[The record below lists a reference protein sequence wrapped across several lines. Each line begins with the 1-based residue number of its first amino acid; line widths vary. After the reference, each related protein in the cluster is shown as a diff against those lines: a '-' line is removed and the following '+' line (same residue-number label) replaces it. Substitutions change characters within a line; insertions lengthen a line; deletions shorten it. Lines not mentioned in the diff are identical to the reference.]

1 MQTSR
6 KRRHKGK
13 FITKAHQQE
22 LQQEFQHKKL
32 MFLCIGLLFIF
43 AVLSIWI
50 MQNSV
55 NAYYFQTYHKPSP
68 LTSLNESSLWAFG
81 GEIGTMLYTTRDN
94 INDFFVQENSTS
106 VEQFNHALTLKKQME
121 EAQQPAVEVATQPVL
136 TDSTTSSPQENVNTQ
151 AVNTSS
157 FTLSSTDEIFFAGD
171 SMMQGVAP
179 HVQKYL
185 QQNYNIK
192 SVNLSKQSTGLSY
205 PKFFNWP
212 KTIETTLEK
221 NDKIKILVIFLGP
234 NDPWDMPNDKGV
246 YLRFK
251 SAEWETLYRSRI
263 AEILQTAQKH
273 NVAVMWISPPNMRK
287 KSLNEQMIYLNQVLA
302 NEVALHPALFIDS
315 RPLVGGKDDIYN
327 EYLEKDGKM
336 IKMRS
341 SDGIH
346 FSPEGQKRIATVIQ
360 DHLTIIP
367 AVQTTPH

>member
-1 MQTSR
+1 MQTSKR
-6 KRRHKGK
+6 RRHKGR

-22 LQQEFQHKKL
+22 LKQEFQHKKL
-32 MFLCIGLLFIF
+32 MFSCIGLLVTF

-68 LTSLNESSLWAFG
+68 LTVLNENSLWTFG
-81 GEIGTMLYTTRDN
+81 GEIGTMLYNTRDN
-94 INDFFVQENSTS
+94 INHFFVQENSTS

-121 EAQQPAVEVATQPVL
+121 ETQQPAVEVATQVA
-136 TDSTTSSPQENVNTQ
+136 TQ
-151 AVNTSS
+151 TVNTSS
-157 FTLSSTDEIFFAGD
+157 FTLSSADEIFFAGD

-221 NDKIKILVIFLGP
+221 NDKIKILVVFLGP

-346 FSPEGQKRIATVIQ
+346 FSPEGQKLIANVIQ
-360 DHLTIIP
+360 NHLTIVP
-367 AVQTTPH
+367 SVQTTTH